1 MGKYE
6 EAKRCAQKP
15 GIKNAV
21 HGYGTGRDIYHSL
34 LAFTFEK

>member
-6 EAKRCAQKP
+6 EAKRCALRS

-21 HGYGTGRDIYHSL
+21 HGYGTGRDVYHSL
-34 LAFTFEK
+34 LAFTFGK

>member
-1 MGKYE
+1 MGIDE
-6 EAKRCAQKP
+6 EAKRCAQKS

-21 HGYGTGRDIYHSL
+21 HGYETGRDVYHSL

>member
-1 MGKYE
+1 MGIDE
-6 EAKRCAQKP
+6 EAKRCAQKS

-21 HGYGTGRDIYHSL
+21 HSYGTSRDVYHSL

>member
-1 MGKYE
+1 MGIDE
-6 EAKRCAQKP
+6 EAKRCALRL

-21 HGYGTGRDIYHSL
+21 HGYGTGRDVYHSL